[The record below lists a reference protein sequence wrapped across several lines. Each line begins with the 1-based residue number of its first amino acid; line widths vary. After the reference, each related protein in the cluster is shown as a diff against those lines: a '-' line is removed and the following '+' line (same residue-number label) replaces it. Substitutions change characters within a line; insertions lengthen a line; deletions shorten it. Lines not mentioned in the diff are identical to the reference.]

1 MALVFDEYDHLI
13 PLARSGFSPKPEVSG
28 VLLVGTIQTVLFV
41 TSVGFRKVPSG
52 KRPGDVNVE
61 VVT

>member
-1 MALVFDEYDHLI
+1 MTVSYPSHA
-13 PLARSGFSPKPEVSG
+13 AGFTPKPEVSG

-41 TSVGFRKVPSG
+41 TSVGFRKVLSG